1 MRIERPL
8 LDSLVLTTK
17 FPIEVM
23 TPIDDHDLNKAPI
36 WLGCPSGRPI
46 ASMSRSALNRPPIA
60 SDLRKMVAWIRQD
73 LSISASTWTSS
84 RSNRSQYVQSWPVQ
98 LCPGL
103 SSCMSPIESNSEYVI
118 VPLFVLVASVL
129 ARIATRNNPRRRHPA
144 NSFVTGTRL
153 PLRWMSVCYLVS
165 ADACQS

>member
-1 MRIERPL
+1 
-8 LDSLVLTTK
+8 
-17 FPIEVM
+17 
-23 TPIDDHDLNKAPI
+23 
-36 WLGCPSGRPI
+36 
-46 ASMSRSALNRPPIA
+46 
-60 SDLRKMVAWIRQD
+60 MVACIRHV

-129 ARIATRNNPRRRHPA
+129 ARLPTRKQPRRRHPLNLYA
-144 NSFVTGTRL
+144 RGTGL
-153 PLRWMSVCYLVS
+153 PLPWNVCGPSLVRRRYRVKDFNHS
-165 ADACQS
+165 GVLGMISGLQRSRVNRLYARVGLPSRITIKACPSRPKWSRSNR

>member
-1 MRIERPL
+1 M
-8 LDSLVLTTK
+8 
-17 FPIEVM
+17 
-23 TPIDDHDLNKAPI
+23 
-36 WLGCPSGRPI
+36 
-46 ASMSRSALNRPPIA
+46 
-60 SDLRKMVAWIRQD
+60 
-73 LSISASTWTSS
+73 SS

-129 ARIATRNNPRRRHPA
+129 AEPATRNKPRRRHPA

-153 PLRWMSVCYLVS
+153 PLRWYVCGPSLVRRRCSVKDFDYSGVLGMISGDQRSRVNRLYARVGLPS
-165 ADACQS
+165 RITIKT